1 MLNTPRLVML
11 IVMTMF
17 ATSDVMAAENSVDTS
32 SWIAQSDE
40 DEASKKKAKEK
51 VNLGRQLMKTRS
63 MPKSFPKSKRP
74 RVGKSADMART
85 AEAAAA
91 ASRAAVKEEKASK
104 SSKSSKSS
112 SRSSRSSRSS
122 SASSR
127 SGGDGADIDYKE
139 RAQKGR
145 FSFEFSKAEIM
156 DIVKAISDMTRKNF
170 IIPEKLKSQK
180 ITILSPTKITAAEAY
195 QVFLSAL
202 SINGITLVKTGKFY
216 KLIES
221 KNAIKKPIPTCVG
234 PDDVCPSFSEQMVTM
249 LITMK
254 HTEANQISSVLKS
267 LVSKEG
273 ELTVFQPS
281 NAIILSEYAPNIA
294 RIKRIIKA
302 LDQPSFDDELRI
314 VQIEYATAQEVA
326 DKITQ
331 VFDVSGGSK
340 TSSKSSRKTSSKGKA
355 SSSSKDESSVQISK
369 IIADERTN
377 QIIVK
382 ANKRSFEAI
391 RRLISKLDVP
401 ISEAEQGRIHVY
413 YLENAKAEDLASTLS
428 SLTQGSSNSKG
439 RSSKKSK
446 TAAAPKSAQLFE
458 GEIKITADKSTN
470 SLIVVASAHDYRAL
484 KKLVE
489 RLDTVRPQVY
499 IEAAILEVSTSN
511 NNDIGVSWHTP
522 VQFGAND
529 LGGYGDGSLGFVQSG
544 PWSAGSDGISS
555 TVGGALSPTGLLG
568 LAGGSMAGIVGKQ
581 LTIGDLTIPSFGM
594 ILKWLEVDS
603 NAQVLSTPHILTTDN
618 EEAVI
623 EVGKKVPFR
632 RGSSMGGG
640 ALASALSGA
649 AGSSAL
655 GGLGSSLGGLG
666 GGMFSSVDRID
677 VSLKLAITPQINAR
691 NRIRLEV
698 EQKIEDVTGIDKTTE
713 TPLTSNRSI
722 KSVVVVEDQQTIVLG
737 GLMRDNV
744 TEGESKVPLLGDLP
758 IIGWLFKTR
767 TKKVEKVNLLLVLT
781 PYIVRGV
788 EDFQRILE
796 RKMEEHEEFTADY
809 YGRQQQ
815 YRAHIDY
822 RRKVGPLA
830 RLGEVVERE
839 KNRIENGGDG
849 GSDEVLVRPTDSDV
863 ESTVPETKFQ
873 SLSGEPSAEEPTE
886 AAPEVEAK
894 EEEAKE

>member
-1 MLNTPRLVML
+1 MLNKPYWVVLAVGAMFVTPPLMGQS
-11 IVMTMF
+11 T
-17 ATSDVMAAENSVDTS
+17 AVDTTNWVS
-32 SWIAQSDE
+32 QSD
-40 DEASKKKAKEK
+40 DDSDKKKAKEK
-51 VNLGRQLMKTRS
+51 VNLGRQLMKTRAL
-63 MPKSFPKSKRP
+63 PKNFPKSNRP
-74 RVGKSADMART
+74 KVGTSAQMQRAAESAAR
-85 AEAAAA
+85 
-91 ASRAAVKEEKASK
+91 ASKAAVKEEEK
-104 SSKSSKSS
+104 
-112 SRSSRSSRSS
+112 SRSPAAEARKYARPPKPVKSQQ
-122 SASSR
+122 A
-127 SGGDGADIDYKE
+127 GAEIDYKE
-139 RAQKGR
+139 RAKKGR

-170 IIPEKLKSQK
+170 IIPETLKSQK

-202 SINGITLVKTGKFY
+202 SINGITVVRVGKFY

-234 PDDVCPSFSEQMVTM
+234 PDDICPAFNEQMITM
-249 LITMK
+249 LITLM

-281 NAIILSEYAPNIA
+281 NALILSEYAPNIT

-302 LDQPSFDDELRI
+302 LDQPGFDDELRI

-331 VFDVSGGSK
+331 VFDVAAAGK
-340 TSSKSSRKTSSKGKA
+340 TSAKSSRKSPSK
-355 SSSSKDESSVQISK
+355 SESLAGRNSGDDGLVQISK

-377 QIIVK
+377 QIIIK
-382 ANKRSFEAI
+382 ANKRSFESI
-391 RRLISKLDVP
+391 RRLIAKLDVP

-428 SLTQGSSNSKG
+428 SLTQGNS
-439 RSSKKSK
+439 SSKAGRGSK
-446 TAAAPKSAQLFE
+446 KGKASAQQSAQLFE
-458 GEIKITADKSTN
+458 GEIKVTADKSTN

-489 RLDTVRPQVY
+489 RLDKVRPQVY
-499 IEAAILEVSTSN
+499 IEAAILEVTNSN
-511 NNDIGVSWHTP
+511 DHDLGISWHTP

-529 LGGYGDGSLGFVQSG
+529 LGGYGDGSMGFVQSG
-544 PWSAGSDGISS
+544 PWSGGAEGISG
-555 TVGGALSPTGLLG
+555 TLSPAGLLG
-568 LAGGSMAGIVGKQ
+568 MAGGSVAGIVGKSF
-581 LTIGDLTIPSFGM
+581 TVPGTEFTIPSFGM

-618 EEAVI
+618 EEATI
-623 EVGKKVPFR
+623 EVGKKIPFR
-632 RGSSMGGG
+632 RGSSMG
-640 ALASALSGA
+640 
-649 AGSSAL
+649 SSAL
-655 GGLGSSLGGLG
+655 AGALGGAGGAGGLAGLSSSLGALG

-677 VSLKLAITPQINAR
+677 VSLKLSITPQINES

-698 EQKIEDVTGIDKTTE
+698 DQKIEDVTGIDKTTE

-758 IIGWLFKTR
+758 VVGWMFKTR

-788 EDFQRILE
+788 EDFQAILE
-796 RKMEEHEEFTADY
+796 RKMEEHEEFSADY
-809 YGRQQQ
+809 YGGQSD
-815 YRAHIDY
+815 YRVHIDY
-822 RRKVGPLA
+822 RRKMGPLA
-830 RLGEVVERE
+830 KLGQVVERE
-839 KNRIENGGDG
+839 YNRIENGGDG
-849 GSDEVLVRPTDSDV
+849 GSDEVLITPEEPAAEPTP
-863 ESTVPETKFQ
+863 TQFQ
-873 SLSGEPSAEEPTE
+873 TLSGEESAE
-886 AAPEVEAK
+886 AAADTNTATPEVPK
-894 EEEAKE
+894 E

>member
-11 IVMTMF
+11 IVLTMF
-17 ATSDVMAAENSVDTS
+17 ATSDVMAAQSSVDTS
-32 SWIAQSDE
+32 TWVAQSDDE
-40 DEASKKKAKEK
+40 EASKKKAKEK
-51 VNLGRQLMKTRS
+51 VQLGRQLMKARS
-63 MPKSFPKSKRP
+63 VPKSFPKSKRP
-74 RVGKSADMART
+74 RVGKSAEMKRT

-91 ASRAAVKEEKASK
+91 ASRAAVKDEK

-112 SRSSRSSRSS
+112 ESSSRSRSS
-122 SASSR
+122 SPR
-127 SGGDGADIDYKE
+127 SDVDGGDIDYKE
-139 RAQKGR
+139 RAKKGR

-170 IIPEKLKSQK
+170 IIPEKLKSQE

-202 SINGITLVKTGKFY
+202 SINGITVVKTGKFY

-234 PDDVCPSFSEQMVTM
+234 PDDVCPSFNEQMVTM
-249 LITMK
+249 LITMM

-294 RIKRIIKA
+294 RIKRIIRA
-302 LDQPSFDDELRI
+302 LDQPGFDDELRI

-331 VFDVSGGSK
+331 VFDVSGGGGATK
-340 TSSKSSRKTSSKGKA
+340 SKSARKSPTSKA
-355 SSSSKDESSVQISK
+355 KSSSSDEASVQISK

-377 QIIVK
+377 QIIIK

-391 RRLISKLDVP
+391 RRLISRLDVP

-428 SLTQGSSNSKG
+428 SLTQGSSTSKG
-439 RSSKKSK
+439 RAGKKGKGAS
-446 TAAAPKSAQLFE
+446 APKSAQLFE

-499 IEAAILEVSTSN
+499 IEAAILEVSNSN
-511 NNDIGVSWHTP
+511 DNDIGVSWHTP

-544 PWSAGSDGISS
+544 PWSAGSEGISS
-555 TVGGALSPTGLLG
+555 TVAGALSPTGLLG

-618 EEAVI
+618 EEATI

-632 RGSSMGGG
+632 RGTSLGSSALAG
-640 ALASALSGA
+640 ALGGA
-649 AGSSAL
+649 AGSSGL
-655 GGLGSSLGGLG
+655 GSLGSSLGSLG

-677 VSLKLAITPQINAR
+677 VSLKLSITPQINER

-788 EDFQRILE
+788 EDFQSILE

-809 YGRQQQ
+809 YGRQKQ

-830 RLGEVVERE
+830 RLGRAVERE
-839 KNRIENGGDG
+839 QSRIENGGDG
-849 GSDEVLVRPTDSDV
+849 GSDEVLVSPQDEGE
-863 ESTVPETKFQ
+863 ESTAPETQFQ
-873 SLSGEPSAEEPTE
+873 TLSGEESTEGSDE

>member
-1 MLNTPRLVML
+1 MLNTPRLVMFVVVSML
-11 IVMTMF
+11 ST
-17 ATSDVMAAENSVDTS
+17 THVMAGDTS
-32 SWIAQSDE
+32 SQTANWVAQSDDDE
-40 DEASKKKAKEK
+40 DGKKKARDK

-63 MPKSFPKSKRP
+63 MPKSFPKSNRS
-74 RVGKSADMART
+74 RVGTSANMKRT

-91 ASRAAVKEEKASK
+91 ASRAAVKEEKKRAEPK
-104 SSKSSKSS
+104 ASSKS
-112 SRSSRSSRSS
+112 SRSSRASS
-122 SASSR
+122 SKDVSS
-127 SGGDGADIDYKE
+127 DIDYKA
-139 RAQKGR
+139 RAKKGR

-180 ITILSPTKITAAEAY
+180 ITILSPTKITANEAY

-202 SINGITLVKTGKFY
+202 SINGITVVKTGKFY

-221 KNAIKKPIPTCVG
+221 KNAVKKPIPTCVG
-234 PDDVCPSFSEQMVTM
+234 PDDVCPSYSEQMVTL
-249 LITMK
+249 LISLS

-302 LDQPSFDDELRI
+302 LDQPGFDDELRI

-331 VFDVSGGSK
+331 VFDVSGGGGSSK
-340 TSSKSSRKTSSKGKA
+340 SKSSRKTSSKSKVK
-355 SSSSKDESSVQISK
+355 SSSSNDEASVQISK

-377 QIIVK
+377 QIIIK

-428 SLTQGSSNSKG
+428 SLTQGSSSKSRG
-439 RSSKKSK
+439 KKGK
-446 TAAAPKSAQLFE
+446 AASGPESAQLFE

-484 KKLVE
+484 KKLIE

-499 IEAAILEVSTSN
+499 IEAAIMEVTDDN
-511 NNDIGVSWHTP
+511 ANDVGVHWHSP
-522 VQFGAND
+522 VQFGADD
-529 LGGYGDGSLGFVQSG
+529 LGGYGEGALGFVQSG
-544 PWSAGSDGISS
+544 AWSNAAADGPFKGLSPTI
-555 TVGGALSPTGLLG
+555 SPTGLINA
-568 LAGGSMAGIVGKQ
+568 AGGSIAGIGGQTITVG
-581 LTIGDLTIPSFGM
+581 GFEIPSFGLL
-594 ILKWLEVDS
+594 LKWMETQS
-603 NAQVLSTPHILTTDN
+603 NAQVLSTPHILTMDN

-623 EVGKKVPFR
+623 EIGRKVPFDR
-632 RGSSMGGG
+632 GG
-640 ALASALSGA
+640 AGISNLLQQAGTTSGVGGLGGL
-649 AGSSAL
+649 GSLGAL
-655 GGLGSSLGGLG
+655 GGLGT
-666 GGMFSSVDRID
+666 SVERID
-677 VSLKLAITPQINAR
+677 VSMKLSITPQINER

-698 EQKIEDVTGIDKTTE
+698 DQSIEDITGEDSAGR
-713 TPLTSNRSI
+713 PLTANRALKNVI
-722 KSVVVVEDQQTIVLG
+722 VVEDQQTIVLG
-737 GLMRDNV
+737 GLIRDNIR
-744 TEGESKVPLLGDLP
+744 EQENKVPLLGDLP

-767 TKKVEKVNLLLVLT
+767 NKTVEKVNLLLVLT
-781 PYIVRGV
+781 PYIIRGRD
-788 EDFQRILE
+788 DFQNILE
-796 RKMEEHEEFTADY
+796 RKMKEHEEFTADY
-809 YGRQQQ
+809 YGRQKQ

-830 RLGEVVERE
+830 KLGHVVERE
-839 KNRIENGGDG
+839 QTRIENGGDG
-849 GSDEVLVRPTDSDV
+849 GSEQVLVQPENAT
-863 ESTVPETKFQ
+863 EPATETKFQ
-873 SLSGEPSAEEPTE
+873 SLSGEEAEEE
-886 AAPEVEAK
+886 RADAPEVEAK
-894 EEEAKE
+894 EEEAEE